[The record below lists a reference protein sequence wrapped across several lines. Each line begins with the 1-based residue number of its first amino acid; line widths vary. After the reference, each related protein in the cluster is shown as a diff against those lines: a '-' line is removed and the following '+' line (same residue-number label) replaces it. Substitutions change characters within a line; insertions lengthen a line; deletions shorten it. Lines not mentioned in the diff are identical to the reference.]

1 MISFRASCRRS
12 AHRRA
17 HLRKQME
24 RLIRWGHLPGQ
35 PTRLPRYATSCPAC
49 AVLQR
54 RAAAAAP
61 CSSQQ
66 PRPVPE
72 EALAQLTSHRHP
84 RRPIQQATLQ
94 LIPQQSGSNQRHSTL
109 QSDAVALR
117 ASCVRYI
124 EVESLIGCYRF
135 VSDANQ
141 STRDRDVRRDT
152 LQVLQ
157 DRGQS
162 AQRQRPSS
170 FYVPARLVSF
180 ASRAGRGL
188 AGLRQRS
195 STFQSAERRLVEGL
209 RPVSL
214 APPRRN
220 QSVDNALPPS
230 CVPPAGRGRAGHLLT
245 LDQIMKYMLRF
256 CLFFL
261 YRFCR
266 HVQLI
271 RHCFRLKQ
279 SVFTCIA
286 PRRHARR
293 EAVAVRT
300 TPGKRRRL
308 QPRPWTFTFRC
319 VGIHIEHFVP
329 PLSSS
334 LTFRRIRTSR
344 RPRRG

>member
-195 STFQSAERRLVEGL
+195 STFQSAERKKACRRSSTCESCPAPPEPVCRQRAPAVL
-209 RPVSL
+209 RP
-214 APPRRN
+214 
-220 QSVDNALPPS
+220 
-230 CVPPAGRGRAGHLLT
+230 AGG
-245 LDQIMKYMLRF
+245 
-256 CLFFL
+256 
-261 YRFCR
+261 
-266 HVQLI
+266 
-271 RHCFRLKQ
+271 
-279 SVFTCIA
+279 
-286 PRRHARR
+286 P
-293 EAVAVRT
+293 
-300 TPGKRRRL
+300 
-308 QPRPWTFTFRC
+308 
-319 VGIHIEHFVP
+319 
-329 PLSSS
+329 
-334 LTFRRIRTSR
+334 
-344 RPRRG
+344 RPRRTLTYFRSNYEIYAPFLYSFYTDSAGMCSSSGIVSGSSKVSSHA